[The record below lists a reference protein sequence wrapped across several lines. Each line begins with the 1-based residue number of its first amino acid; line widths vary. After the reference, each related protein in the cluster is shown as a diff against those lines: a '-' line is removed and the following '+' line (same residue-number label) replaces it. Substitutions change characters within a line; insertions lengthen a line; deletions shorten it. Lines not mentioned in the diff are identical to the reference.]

1 MSQSTGRS
9 MLKVR
14 VCEDHPDNSYLN
26 PGCSNNRKRKRC
38 RGISLDLVM
47 ETGFN
52 LFVVPALPD
61 HPGPIEAYKVS
72 LVGA

>member
-47 ETGFN
+47 ETRALICL
-52 LFVVPALPD
+52 LFQPFLTILAP
-61 HPGPIEAYKVS
+61 
-72 LVGA
+72 